1 MKPGLYPVVGPPAS
15 GRTTL
20 VLEGALE
27 VLKGRGRV
35 LWVGL
40 PHQRAYV
47 YRLLGE
53 RGAFLG
59 LEFLSL
65 QALYY
70 RVLAEAGWL
79 KPLLPG
85 AGRVAL
91 VGEALRE
98 LTGSGVS
105 PGEARLFARA
115 IAELKRSGLS
125 PFALPKEGEAGRLRR
140 VYFVYERLKR
150 GSLDYDDFR
159 HLALK
164 APLRLFPEP
173 HLVVVDGFRE
183 LGPLDLRFLRRLAH
197 RVPVLL
203 TLEVLPEGLTPWKEL
218 SPRPLR
224 REVWA
229 LANPVEEAR
238 HLLRALKRALA
249 PRDLGGEGLRP
260 EEVLIVAPEDRIPG
274 LLLLKEE
281 YGLPLEDGR
290 ERSLADTEEG
300 ERVLALLSP
309 YPTGRD
315 LLALGFSALG
325 RKALRLGLAG
335 EEAIGLL
342 AEREGLLEEWRAF
355 LALRA
360 PGRDLL
366 AWGEEVLERIGV
378 KAKEPFLSRLRLAL
392 RVDRADPLAWWRSL
406 LLDETLPPEVGKGIP
421 VLPPLRATGVRARR
435 AYVLEWVAGRY
446 TLGEREDYFLL
457 EELRERG
464 LLKGLKRRLR
474 GLDPLFQEEVASRG
488 EEVVLLYPRVGP
500 SGPLEPLAQ
509 GKRPEPLPPSSRLEA
524 LPHTPFRP
532 LPPSGGGGVPSV
544 ETLRRLWEC
553 PFRTY
558 MERFPLGEAGFP
570 LGKPLE
576 EGLWGWSLLAQG
588 EEGLRGHPEVG
599 PWLER
604 HRAHLEGMRFFVLW
618 EREGYRLRLDGVR
631 REGKAV
637 HLYRMLPAGAA
648 PEWDTR
654 KRWTEWKAIEELL
667 EGRFKPRVE
676 EVHLWAWPWLGD
688 PFPYRGRPF
697 RKGDR
702 LRPLEAIRPRLE
714 EARALWQQGLFP
726 PRPGNH
732 CHRCD
737 FKDICRKEEA

>member
-15 GRTTL
+15 GKTTL
-20 VLEGALE
+20 ALERALE

-53 RGAFLG
+53 KGAFLG

-98 LTGSGVS
+98 LVGPGVS

-140 VYFVYERLKR
+140 VYFAYERLKR

-183 LGPLDLRFLRRLAH
+183 VGPLDLRFLRRLAP

-203 TLEVLPEGLTPWKEL
+203 TLEVLPEGLTPWREL
-218 SPRPLR
+218 APRPFR

-290 ERSLADTEEG
+290 ERSLAETEEG

-325 RKALRLGLAG
+325 RRALRLGLAG
-335 EEAIGLL
+335 EEALGLL
-342 AEREGLLEEWRAF
+342 AEREGLWEEWRAF

-360 PGRDLL
+360 PGEDPL
-366 AWGEEVLERIGV
+366 AWGEAVLEKLGV
-378 KAKEPFLSRLRLAL
+378 KAKEPFLARLRLAL

-406 LLDETLPPEVGKGIP
+406 LLDETLPPEVGRGIP
-421 VLPPLRATGVRARR
+421 VLPPLRAMGVRARR

-474 GLDPLFQEEVASRG
+474 GLDPLFRQAVASRG
-488 EEVVLLYPRVGP
+488 EEVFLLYPEAGP
-500 SGPLEPLAQ
+500 SGPLEPLEK
-509 GKRPEPLPPSSRLEA
+509 GRRPEALPPSSRLEA
-524 LPHTPFRP
+524 LDP
-532 LPPSGGGGVPSV
+532 LPFQPPLPSKAEGLPTL
-544 ETLRRLWEC
+544 EALRRFLEEC
-553 PFRTY
+553 PMRVY
-558 MERFPLGEAGFP
+558 LERFPTLDGEAR
-570 LGKPLE
+570 
-576 EGLWGWSLLAQG
+576 GWALLARDPKAL
-588 EEGLRGHPEVG
+588 EADPVVS
-599 PWLER
+599 PWLQA
-604 HRAHLEGMRFFVLW
+604 HREHLEGMGFFRNW
-618 EREGYRLRLDGVR
+618 DGRRYRLRLDGVR
-631 REGKAV
+631 RQGKEV
-637 HLYRMLPAGAA
+637 HLYRLLPEDGE
-648 PEWDTR
+648 PDLG
-654 KRWTEWKAIEELL
+654 KRWTEWKALEALL
-667 EGRFKPRVE
+667 ARDEVEG
-676 EVHLWAWPWLGD
+676 VHLWAWPWLSE
-688 PFPYRGRPF
+688 PIPLRKAPYR
-697 RKGDR
+697 KG
-702 LRPLEAIRPRLE
+702 EAVPRARAIGPRLE
-714 EARALWQQGLFP
+714 EALAGWVAGPFA

-732 CHRCD
+732 CHTCD